1 MNDVQGVR
9 VQATHVQTKPTLPK
23 EGPGMPISLRA
34 DRPDREAK
42 LFLRILS
49 PFVGKAVD
57 RDELESSRHN
67 WRLAAMTFG
76 RRVPMA
82 SIVERRIEG
91 PNGPIDL
98 RIYTPE
104 GARGLKPGF
113 LWCHGGGFV
122 VGDLDTSEGICRGI
136 ARAANAIVVAVR
148 YRLAPEHDLYAGR
161 EDFLAALNWVA
172 DHGASVGIDPA
183 RLAIG
188 GDSAG
193 GNISAAVA
201 QETLRRGGPK
211 LSSQILVYPATNLT
225 AEFPSKA
232 ENGRGY
238 LLTAEF
244 MDSLESLIV
253 QGRDLSDPWLSP
265 AFSPDLRDLPPAVII
280 TAGFDPIRDDGLSHA
295 AQLRDADVPVELLHY
310 SGQFHGFL
318 NFDSVIGAAR
328 DALGR
333 IGDSLARI
341 YRGDAP
347 VDCTVEIS
355 DQAPSTFPGNVSR
368 DLLSATFMT
377 NRSIRQINST
387 TARLLAPEAA
397 RALGLLLAPWWVPMA
412 VVRRAVTSSLDL
424 LAARQT
430 YRNVT

>member
-1 MNDVQGVR
+1 
-9 VQATHVQTKPTLPK
+9 
-23 EGPGMPISLRA
+23 MPASLRA
-34 DRPDREAK
+34 AQPDREAK

-76 RRVPMA
+76 RRIPMA
-82 SIVERRIEG
+82 SIVDQCIDG

-104 GARGLKPGF
+104 GARGLRPGF

-122 VGDLDTSEGICRGI
+122 VGDLDTSEGICRGM
-136 ARAANAIVVAVR
+136 ARAANAVVVAVR

-161 EDFLAALNWVA
+161 EDFLAALNWIA
-172 DHGASVGIDPA
+172 AHGATVGIDSD

-211 LSSQILVYPATNLT
+211 LSSQVLVYPATNLA

-232 ENGRGY
+232 ENGQGY

-244 MDSLESLIV
+244 MDSLEALIV
-253 QGRDLSDPWLSP
+253 QGRDLTDPWLSP
-265 AFSPDLRDLPPAVII
+265 AFSSDLRGLPPTVII
-280 TAGFDPIRDDGLSHA
+280 TAGFDPIRDDGLSYA
-295 AQLRDADVPVELLHY
+295 VQLRDAGVPVELLHY

-333 IGDSLARI
+333 IGDSLARA
-341 YRGDAP
+341 YRDKAP
-347 VDCTVEIS
+347 SDCTVEIS
-355 DQAPSTFPGNVSR
+355 DQTPSPFPGDVPR
-368 DLLSATFMT
+368 DLLSAAFMT

-397 RALGLLLAPWWVPMA
+397 KTLGLLLSPWWVPMA
-412 VVRRAVTSSLDL
+412 FVRRAVTSSLNPL
-424 LAARQT
+424 VARQT
-430 YRNVT
+430 YLSAS

>member
-9 VQATHVQTKPTLPK
+9 VQATPTPLRV
-23 EGPGMPISLRA
+23 GPGMPALLRA
-34 DRPDREAK
+34 AQPDREAK

-76 RRVPMA
+76 RRIPMA
-82 SIVERRIEG
+82 SIVDQCIDG

-104 GARGLKPGF
+104 GARGLQPGF

-136 ARAANAIVVAVR
+136 ARAANAVVVAVR

-161 EDFLAALNWVA
+161 EDFLAALNWIA
-172 DHGASVGIDPA
+172 AHGATVGIDSD

-211 LSSQILVYPATNLT
+211 LSSQVLVYPATNLA

-232 ENGRGY
+232 ENGHGY

-244 MDSLESLIV
+244 MDSLEALIV
-253 QGRDLSDPWLSP
+253 QGRDLTDPWLSP
-265 AFSPDLRDLPPAVII
+265 AFSSDLRGLPPTVII
-280 TAGFDPIRDDGLSHA
+280 TAGFDPIRDDGLSYA
-295 AQLRDADVPVELLHY
+295 VQLRDAGVSVELLHY

-328 DALGR
+328 DTLGR
-333 IGDSLARI
+333 IGDSLARA
-341 YRGDAP
+341 YRDKAP
-347 VDCTVEIS
+347 SDCTVEIS
-355 DQAPSTFPGNVSR
+355 DQAPSLFPGDVPR
-368 DLLSATFMT
+368 DLLSAAFMT

-397 RALGLLLAPWWVPMA
+397 KTLGLLLSPWWVPMA
-412 VVRRAVTSSLDL
+412 FVRRAVTSSLNPL
-424 LAARQT
+424 VARQT
-430 YRNVT
+430 YLSAS